1 MSGRVRGRGLRR
13 FVTPRQP
20 APERCELCGVE
31 LTGPHRHLVDTGN
44 RALACACVP
53 CALLF
58 ERPGASGGRFASVP
72 DRVLSDPGSVP
83 DAASWQRLRIP
94 VSVAFFFHNSALD
107 RPVVLYPSPAGAT
120 ESEVDPDTWRAVF
133 GGSPLAGAL
142 RPDVEALL
150 VRRDRD
156 GSGEDDGGGAGGSGE
171 CFLLPVDRAYELV
184 GRLRLNW
191 QGFDGG
197 SGARAE
203 LAAFFDDVRQRA
215 ASAPREGLPT

>member
-1 MSGRVRGRGLRR
+1 MSPQLPRPGLRR
-13 FVTPRQP
+13 FVAPRQP
-20 APERCELCGVE
+20 AVERCELCGVE

-58 ERPGASGGRFASVP
+58 ERPGAGGGRFASVP

-120 ESEVDPDTWRAVF
+120 ESEVDPGTWRAVF
-133 GGSPLAGAL
+133 GDSPLAGAL

-150 VRRDRD
+150 VRRDP
-156 GSGEDDGGGAGGSGE
+156 DGGAGE

-184 GRLRLNW
+184 GRLRLHW

-197 SGARAE
+197 SGVRTE
-203 LAAFFDDVRQRA
+203 LSAFFEDVRQRA
-215 ASAPREGLPT
+215 VPAPREGSPT

>member
-1 MSGRVRGRGLRR
+1 MSPRTTGAGLRR
-13 FVTPRQP
+13 FVAPRQP
-20 APERCELCGVE
+20 TPERCELCGVE
-31 LTGPHRHLVDTGN
+31 LTGPHRHLVDAGQ

-53 CALLF
+53 CALLL
-58 ERPGASGGRFASVP
+58 ERPGAGGGRFAAVP

-83 DAASWQRLRIP
+83 DAATWQQLRIP
-94 VSVAFFFHNSALD
+94 VSVAFFFHNSALG

-120 ESEVDPDTWRAVF
+120 ESEVEPATWQAVF
-133 GGSPLAGAL
+133 GGSPLAGTL

-150 VRRDRD
+150 VRRDD
-156 GSGEDDGGGAGGSGE
+156 GAQDGGE

-215 ASAPREGLPT
+215 ATAAPREGLPT

>member
-1 MSGRVRGRGLRR
+1 MSPQVPRAGLRR
-13 FVTPRQP
+13 FVAPRQP
-20 APERCELCGVE
+20 AIERCELCGVE
-31 LTGPHRHLVDTGN
+31 LTSLHRHLVDTGN

-53 CALLF
+53 CALLLA
-58 ERPGASGGRFASVP
+58 RTGAGGGRFAAVP

-120 ESEVDPDTWRAVF
+120 ESEVDPGTWRAVF
-133 GGSPLAGAL
+133 GDSPLAGAL

-150 VRRDRD
+150 VRRDPD
-156 GSGEDDGGGAGGSGE
+156 GGDDGDGE

-197 SGARAE
+197 SGVRTE
-203 LAAFFDDVRQRA
+203 LSAFFEDVRQRA
-215 ASAPREGLPT
+215 VPAPREGSPT

>member
-1 MSGRVRGRGLRR
+1 MSPRTPAAGLRR
-13 FVTPRQP
+13 FVAPRQP
-20 APERCELCGVE
+20 AVERCELCGVE
-31 LTGPHRHLVDTGN
+31 LTGPHRHLVDTGQ

-58 ERPGASGGRFASVP
+58 ERPGAGGGRFASVP
-72 DRVLSDPGSVP
+72 DRVLGDPGSVP
-83 DAASWQRLRIP
+83 GTASWQRLRIP
-94 VSVAFFFHNSALD
+94 VSVAFFFHNSVLD

-120 ESEVDPDTWRAVF
+120 ESEVDPGTWRAVF
-133 GGSPLAGAL
+133 GDSPLAAAL

-150 VRRDRD
+150 VRRD
-156 GSGEDDGGGAGGSGE
+156 GDGGDGGE

-215 ASAPREGLPT
+215 APVPREGLPT

>member
-1 MSGRVRGRGLRR
+1 MA
-13 FVTPRQP
+13 PRQP
-20 APERCELCGVE
+20 AVERCELCGVE
-31 LTGPHRHLVDTGN
+31 LTGPHRHLVDTGK

-58 ERPGASGGRFASVP
+58 ERPGAGGGRFASVP

-83 DAASWQRLRIP
+83 GTASWQRLRIP
-94 VSVAFFFHNSALD
+94 VSVAFFFHNSVLD

-120 ESEVDPDTWRAVF
+120 ESEVDPGTWQEVF
-133 GGSPLAGAL
+133 GDSPLATAL

-150 VRRDRD
+150 VRRD
-156 GSGEDDGGGAGGSGE
+156 GDGGDGGE

-197 SGARAE
+197 SGAHAE

-215 ASAPREGLPT
+215 APVPREGLPT

>member
-1 MSGRVRGRGLRR
+1 MSPQVPGAGLRR
-13 FVTPRQP
+13 FVAPRQP

-31 LTGPHRHLVDTGN
+31 LTGPHRHLVDAGK

-53 CALLF
+53 CALLL
-58 ERPGASGGRFASVP
+58 ERPGAGGGRFAAVP
-72 DRVLSDPGSVP
+72 DRVLGDPGSVP
-83 DAASWQRLRIP
+83 DAAAWQRLRIP
-94 VSVAFFFHNSALD
+94 VSVAFFFHNSVLD

-120 ESEVDPDTWRAVF
+120 ESEVDPGTWRSVF
-133 GGSPLAGAL
+133 GDSPLAGTL

-156 GSGEDDGGGAGGSGE
+156 GGNGGGGDGGE
-171 CFLLPVDRAYELV
+171 CYLLPVDRAYELV

-215 ASAPREGLPT
+215 APVAPREGLPT